1 VKKLAAAAGLG
12 LISLFM
18 LAGFLNTTT
27 AASTGAI
34 IAALALTVV
43 LPAVSALLLVRS
55 HLQDRSRVHGHKAA
69 LRRNATEAELM
80 RLAQRSGGKLM
91 ALEAGLSLHLSED
104 VVRDTLDGMVARGR
118 AELEVTDGG
127 HLVYAFP
134 GLRQLADKRTAR
146 GILDD

>member
-1 VKKLAAAAGLG
+1 GFMNTQTTASAGAVAAAV
-12 LISLFM
+12 
-18 LAGFLNTTT
+18 
-27 AASTGAI
+27 
-34 IAALALTVV
+34 ALTVV

-55 HLQDRSRVHGHKAA
+55 HLREKSRVDGHRAA

-80 RLAQRSGGKLM
+80 RLAQRNGGKLM
-91 ALEAGLSLHLSED
+91 ALEAGMSLHIAED
-104 VVRDTLDGMVARGR
+104 AARATLDTMVAEGR

-134 GLRQLADKRTAR
+134 TLRQLADKRTAR